1 MTARLSAFKSR
12 RDIHELAFA
21 VRDNY
26 ALEFGDI
33 GATNELFSGL
43 RRKIFVSVIVEN
55 LWDQGNGCEIKPAHF
70 VVI

>member
-12 RDIHELAFA
+12 RDIHELAFV
-21 VRDNY
+21 VRDNC

-43 RRKIFVSVIVEN
+43 RRKIFVPVIVAN
-55 LWDQGNGCEIKPAHF
+55 LWLIFLLFENIEVKLAA
-70 VVI
+70 